1 VPESDAWRRLVTR
14 FLYVVRHGNADP
26 HDGPLSQVGE
36 RQAQLTGQRLKD
48 VPFRGIYHGP
58 LPRAAQTAAVIAAS
72 LPGVPVNAC
81 DLAGDYLPSV
91 PDPGDVPPAY
101 ASFVAR
107 FSVAERT
114 EGPKVAAAALKRF
127 GEAGGEQQDMGGQ
140 QDTYELLVTHNFLI
154 GWLVSQAMGAPP
166 WRWLGLNQM
175 NCALTIIAYQ
185 PGLPASLISFNDAG
199 HLTPELRWTGFP
211 ATLRPASG

>member
-1 VPESDAWRRLVTR
+1 MTR

-48 VPFRGIYHGP
+48 VPFRAIYHGP
-58 LPRAAQTAAVIAAS
+58 LPRAAQTAAVIAGS

-81 DLAGDYLPSV
+81 DLAGDYLPFA
-91 PDPGDVPPAY
+91 PDPGDVPAAF
-101 ASFVAR
+101 ASFVAG
-107 FSVAERT
+107 FSAAERT

-127 GEAGGEQQDMGGQ
+127 GGADGEQGTGGQ

-175 NCALTIIAYQ
+175 NCALTVIAYQ
-185 PGLPASLISFNDAG
+185 PALPASLISFNDAG
-199 HLTPELRWTGFP
+199 HLPPELRWTGFP
-211 ATLRPASG
+211 AVVRPASG

>member
-1 VPESDAWRRLVTR
+1 VTR

-58 LPRAAQTAAVIAAS
+58 LPRAAQTAGVIAAS
-72 LPGVPVNAC
+72 LPGVPVIAC
-81 DLAGDYLPSV
+81 DLAGDYLPFA
-91 PDPGDVPPAY
+91 PDPGEVPPAY
-101 ASFVAR
+101 ASFLAG
-107 FSVAERT
+107 FSAAERT

-127 GEAGGEQQDMGGQ
+127 ARADGEQGTGEQGAGQQ
-140 QDTYELLVTHNFLI
+140 QDTCELLVTHNFLI

-175 NCALTIIAYQ
+175 NCALTVIAYQ
-185 PGLPASLISFNDAG
+185 PALPASLISFNDAG
-199 HLTPELRWTGFP
+199 HLPPELRWTGFP